1 MRASD
6 PGAVHIRRFRT
17 SEWQRYRDARL
28 RALQDSPDAFSTTV
42 DEARRWPENDWEA
55 RFRSVRVDTHLPL
68 CAEVDDVVAG
78 MAWAR
83 IDAAAP
89 QTAHVY
95 QMWVEPAHRG
105 RGIGR
110 ALLDEAIAWALTRG
124 ARRVTLGVTCGNTAA
139 SRLYAA
145 AGFVPIGAPEPL
157 RPGSALLVQTMT
169 LTLDPE
175 NAR

>member
-1 MRASD
+1 VRTAE
-6 PGAVHIRRFRT
+6 PPAVRIRTFRK
-17 SEWQRYRDARL
+17 SEWQAYRDARL
-28 RALQDSPDAFSTTV
+28 CALQDSPDAFSTTFE
-42 DEARRWPENDWEA
+42 EARRWPENEWEA
-55 RFRSVRVDTHLPL
+55 RFRSVRLDTDLPL
-68 CAEVDDVVAG
+68 CAEVDGVVAG

-83 IDAAAP
+83 IDPAAP

-110 ALLDEAIAWALTRG
+110 ALLEAAIAWAPTRG

-145 AGFVPIGAPEPL
+145 AGFMPIGEPEPL
-157 RPGSALLVQTMT
+157 RPGSPLRVQTMT
-169 LTLDPE
+169 LMLAPE
-175 NAR
+175 DTR

>member
-1 MRASD
+1 
-6 PGAVHIRRFRT
+6 VHIRTFHT
-17 SEWQRYRDARL
+17 SEWQTYRDARL

-42 DEARRWPENDWEA
+42 DEARRWPENEWAA
-55 RFRSVRVDTHLPL
+55 RFRRARVDTDLPL
-68 CAEVDDVVAG
+68 CAEVDGVVAG

-83 IDAAAP
+83 IDAAAL
-89 QTAHVY
+89 QTAQVY

-110 ALLDEAIAWALTRG
+110 ALLEEAISWALTRG
-124 ARRVTLGVTCGNTAA
+124 ARRVALGVTCGNAAA

-145 AGFVPIGAPEPL
+145 AGFVPIGEPGPL